1 MKLKGNQLKMT
12 KILVVFYSR
21 SGNTKKVA
29 KSVSDILKCDIEE
42 IFDTKNRKGVFGF
55 LSAGSDARNN
65 RDIKIKEIKINPS
78 LYDLVII
85 GTPVWAGNISAPI
98 RTYISKNKDNF
109 KKVAFFCTHLS
120 PEVMKIF
127 KDMETVCQ
135 KTPLSLLEVTS
146 REVKKNQYIQKVEEF
161 IENLNKEIKKQNE
174 SK

>member
-1 MKLKGNQLKMT
+1 MAKT
-12 KILVVFYSR
+12 LVAFYSR

-29 KSVSDILKCDIEE
+29 ESISGILKCDIEE
-42 IFDTKNRKGVFGF
+42 IIDTKNRKGIFGF
-55 LSAGSDARNN
+55 LSAGNDARRVN
-65 RDIKIKEIKINPS
+65 RYKKIKEIKINPS

-98 RTYISKNKDNF
+98 RTYIFENKDNF

-127 KDMETVCQ
+127 KDMETICQ

-146 REVKKNQYIQKVEEF
+146 REVKKNQYIQKVEKF
-161 IENLNKEIKKQNE
+161 IENLNKEITKQNE
-174 SK
+174 SN